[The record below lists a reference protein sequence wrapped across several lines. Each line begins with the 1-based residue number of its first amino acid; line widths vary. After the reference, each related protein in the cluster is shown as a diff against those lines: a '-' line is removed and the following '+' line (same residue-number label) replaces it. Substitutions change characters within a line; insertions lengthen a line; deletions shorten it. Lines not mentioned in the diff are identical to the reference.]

1 MKSFMKMRFRFL
13 GKFVS
18 VLTRLKFIIF
28 WDCECPHK
36 VSYFN
41 NHISREQLPGNQVE
55 DDVRIRRQR
64 IPRQISVVSENSE
77 KNKSFGAW
85 FKSIFTMPD
94 EEILDRCGSDALQYL
109 RFQRHIICYLTVTMI
124 LSISIILPIN
134 FQGINGDTYIV
145 R

>member
-1 MKSFMKMRFRFL
+1 MESNKICGIICSDI
-13 GKFVS
+13 KFEWRHS
-18 VLTRLKFIIF
+18 ILYCNNQIF
-28 WDCECPHK
+28 
-36 VSYFN
+36 
-41 NHISREQLPGNQVE
+41 REQLPGNQVD

-64 IPRQISVVSENSE
+64 IPRQISVISDVSE

-85 FKSIFTMPD
+85 LKSIITMPD
-94 EEILDRCGSDALQYL
+94 EEILDRCGGDALQYL

-134 FQGINGDTYIV
+134 FQGINQSNT

>member
-1 MKSFMKMRFRFL
+1 MDSIEIHHLDF
-13 GKFVS
+13 
-18 VLTRLKFIIF
+18 
-28 WDCECPHK
+28 DCPHK
-36 VSYFN
+36 VFYYD

-145 R
+145 RYISN

>member
-1 MKSFMKMRFRFL
+1 MDSIEIHH
-13 GKFVS
+13 KFWEF
-18 VLTRLKFIIF
+18 K
-28 WDCECPHK
+28 CPHK
-36 VSYFN
+36 VFYFY

-134 FQGINGDTYIV
+134 FQGINGEI
-145 R
+145 RHISN

>member
-1 MKSFMKMRFRFL
+1 MKMRFRFL
-13 GKFVS
+13 GKCVS

-28 WDCECPHK
+28 WDFECPNK
-36 VSYFN
+36 VFYFD
-41 NHISREQLPGNQVE
+41 NHISREQLPGNHVE

-64 IPRQISVVSENSE
+64 IPRQISVVSDVSE
-77 KNKSFGAW
+77 RNKSFGAW

-94 EEILDRCGSDALQYL
+94 DEILDRCGSDALQYL

-134 FQGINGDTYIV
+134 FQGMNQSNT